1 MLNLFSS
8 FARLKAAS
16 QEAEAVRREQTVWER
31 KVGELQSR
39 CTTLEEE
46 KYEALAKVRESVQVA
61 EEAALQKDQVTLSS
75 YLSAPPPPIF
85 FFFFSH
91 WRTLLLNL
99 LSCII
104 LLTSVPSSLCPLK
117 CVSVRILSLQALLRE
132 KQKAE
137 ELEKTKEAIKQL
149 IHDAAVRTRKEV
161 NGSLSRNCWAL
172 SEEVGTALKLY
183 KISTKHLRIAAY
195 SAKCPPCNLLC
206 VWLKSVFNLLNVS
219 HHYLKHWMI
228 SR

>member
-1 MLNLFSS
+1 MGFSTLFGSHRIIHQNYREPSRSSNFLSSSLLVLSLFSS

-39 CTTLEEE
+39 CSTLEEE

-75 YLSAPPPPIF
+75 FISVSPPPQ
-85 FFFFSH
+85 FFFSH
-91 WRTLLLNL
+91 WWSLLLNL

-117 CVSVRILSLQALLRE
+117 CVSVRTLSLQALLRE

-149 IHDAAVRTRKEV
+149 IQDAAVRTRKEV
-161 NGSLSRNCWAL
+161 NGLLSRNCFCFSFCRNWYSIETL
-172 SEEVGTALKLY
+172 QNIY
-183 KISTKHLRIAAY
+183 KTS
-195 SAKCPPCNLLC
+195 
-206 VWLKSVFNLLNVS
+206 
-219 HHYLKHWMI
+219 
-228 SR
+228 